1 MHEMR
6 VVPVFEKKQRGCVY
20 CMEVQMT
27 KSKGC
32 RRCGCPH
39 DVCPYEILDK
49 YESYEQFM
57 ASEDSKILV
66 DGFFQTTASCYDLAN
81 GNATVKDV
89 FRRAYSGHDF

>member
-1 MHEMR
+1 MR

-20 CMEVQMT
+20 CNEAQTT

-57 ASEDSKILV
+57 ASQDSKIPV
-66 DGFFQTTASCYDLAN
+66 ESFFQTVASCYELAN
-81 GNATVKDV
+81 ENATVKDV
-89 FRRAYSGHDF
+89 FRRSYSGHEF